1 MASGLTIRAWD
12 RTSGTAGGRAD
23 TTSTGGT
30 TPFSSAI
37 GNVNIT
43 VTPVNDAPTT
53 APVALPAAAEDSAA
67 ITITPAQLLANA
79 ADVDGDALSVSGLA
93 VSSGSLSA
101 NADGTWSFTPAADFN
116 GTVSFS
122 YSVSD
127 GTAAVAGSASLTVT
141 AVNDA
146 PSTAPVALP
155 AAAED
160 SAAITITPAQLLAN
174 AADVDGDALT
184 ITGLAASGGSLTAN
198 ADGTWSFT
206 PAADFTGTVSFSY
219 SVSDGTATVAG
230 SASLLVTPVNDAP
243 SNAPVALPAVSE
255 DSAAITITPA
265 QLLAN
270 AADVDGD
277 ALAITGLAA
286 SSGSLSANGDG
297 TWSFTPAADFNGTVS
312 FTYSVSDG
320 TAAVAGSASLLVTA
334 VNDAPTNAPVALPA
348 AAEDSPAITIITP
361 AQLLANAGDV
371 DGDALTVIGLAASS
385 GSLSANGDGTW
396 RFTPA
401 ADFTG
406 TVSFTYSISDGTAA
420 VAGSAS
426 LLVTAVND
434 APTTAP
440 VALPAAAEDSAAITI
455 TPAQLLANAADVDGD
470 ALSVSGLAVSSGSL
484 SANADGTWSFTPAAD
499 FNGTVSFSYSVSDGT
514 AAVAGSAS
522 LTVTAVNDAPST
534 APVAL
539 PAAAEDSAAITIT
552 PAQLL
557 ANAADVDG
565 DALTITS
572 LAASSGS
579 LTANADGTWSFTPAA
594 DFNGTVSFSYS
605 VSDGTATVAGSASLL
620 VTPVNDAPSNA
631 PVALPAVSEDSAA
644 ITITPAQLLA
654 NAGDV
659 DGDALSIT
667 SLAASSGSL
676 TANADG
682 TWSFTPATDFTG
694 AVSFTYSVSD
704 GTAAVAGSAS
714 LTVTAVNDAPS
725 TAPVA
730 LPAAAEDSAAI
741 TITPAQLLAN
751 AADVDGDALT
761 VSGLAASS
769 GSLTANADGTWS
781 FTPAADFNGTVSFT
795 YSVSDGTAAVAGS
808 ASLTVTAVNDA
819 PTNAPVA
826 LPAASED
833 SAAITVTPAQ
843 LLAAAGD
850 VDGDA
855 LTITGLAASSGS
867 LSANADGTWSFT
879 PGRRFHRH
887 GELYLLRQ
895 RWYRRG
901 RRQCQP
907 HGHRRQRRADH
918 RAGCLAGGQRG
929 TGKHWRAGYG
939 QFHTA

>member
-43 VTPVNDAPTT
+43 VTPVNDAPSTT
-53 APVALPAAAEDSAA
+53 PVALPAAAEDSAA

-79 ADVDGDALSVSGLA
+79 ADVDGDTLSVTGLA
-93 VSSGSLSA
+93 ASSGSLTA
-101 NADGTWSFTPAADFN
+101 NADGTWSFTPAADFT
-116 GTVSFS
+116 GTVSFT

-127 GTAAVAGSASLTVT
+127 GTATVAGSASLLVT
-141 AVNDA
+141 PVNDA

-184 ITGLAASGGSLTAN
+184 ITSLAASSGSLTANADGTWSFTPAADFNGTVSFSYSVSDGTATVAGSASLLVTPVNDAPSNAPVALPAVSEDSAAITITPAQLLANAADVDGDALAITGLAASGGSLTAN

-401 ADFTG
+401 ADFNGTVSFSYSVSDGTATVAGSASLLVTAVNDAPTTAPVALPAAAEDSAAITITPAQLLANAADVDGDALTITSLAASSGSLSANGDGTWRFTPAADFTG

-470 ALSVSGLAVSSGSL
+470 ALAITGLAASSGSL

-499 FNGTVSFSYSVSDGT
+499 FTGTVSFGYSITDGT
-514 AAVAGSAS
+514 AA
-522 LTVTAVNDAPST
+522 
-534 APVAL
+534 
-539 PAAAEDSAAITIT
+539 
-552 PAQLL
+552 
-557 ANAADVDG
+557 
-565 DALTITS
+565 
-572 LAASSGS
+572 
-579 LTANADGTWSFTPAA
+579 
-594 DFNGTVSFSYS
+594 
-605 VSDGTATVAGSASLL
+605 VAGSASLL
-620 VTPVNDAPSNA
+620 VTPVNDAPTNA

-654 NAGDV
+654 AAGDV
-659 DGDALSIT
+659 DGDALTVIG
-667 SLAASSGSL
+667 LAASSGSL
-676 TANADG
+676 SANGDG
-682 TWSFTPATDFTG
+682 TWRFTPAADFTG
-694 AVSFTYSVSD
+694 TVSFTYSISD

-714 LTVTAVNDAPS
+714 LLVTAVNDAPT

-730 LPAAAEDSAAI
+730 LPAASEDSAI
-741 TITPAQLLAN
+741 TITPAQLLA
-751 AADVDGDALT
+751 AAGDVDGDALT

-795 YSVSDGTAAVAGS
+795 YPSAMARPRSPAV
-808 ASLTVTAVNDA
+808 
-819 PTNAPVA
+819 
-826 LPAASED
+826 PA
-833 SAAITVTPAQ
+833 
-843 LLAAAGD
+843 
-850 VDGDA
+850 
-855 LTITGLAASSGS
+855 
-867 LSANADGTWSFT
+867 
-879 PGRRFHRH
+879 
-887 GELYLLRQ
+887 
-895 RWYRRG
+895 
-901 RRQCQP
+901 
-907 HGHRRQRRADH
+907 
-918 RAGCLAGGQRG
+918 
-929 TGKHWRAGYG
+929 
-939 QFHTA
+939 